1 MIKKRLPCVL
11 QHDAADC
18 GAAAIATVLL
28 FYKCEMSIAKIREI
42 IGTEMYGTSM
52 KGVLDGLRKFGFEA
66 KGGRVC
72 LDDMDKSTTLP
83 AIARIR
89 TPEGLN
95 HFVVIHKVTNNF
107 LIIADSAQGLK
118 KIERLEFEKSL
129 REKLFLWLRL
139 LILN

>member
-28 FYKCEMSIAKIREI
+28 FYKCEISLMKIREI
-42 IGTEMYGTSM
+42 IGTDMYGTSM
-52 KGVLDGLRKFGFEA
+52 KGVLDGLRKLRFEA

-72 LDDMDKSTTLP
+72 LHDIDQSTNLP

-95 HFVVIHKVTNNF
+95 HFVVIHKVTNSS
-107 LIIADSAQGLK
+107 LIIADPA
-118 KIERLEFEKSL
+118 
-129 REKLFLWLRL
+129 
-139 LILN
+139 